1 MALMS
6 TMDDTLRANGVRVAI
21 EAEVLDFF
29 LRMVLAEVAH
39 GSVGLIHRCIGWILH
54 MRLLALAHH
63 SAMIAHV
70 SRHGLW
76 LLLLGCSAR
85 HVRY

>member
-6 TMDDTLRANGVRVAI
+6 TMDDALRANGVRVAI
-21 EAEVLDFF
+21 EAEVLDLL
-29 LRMVLAEVAH
+29 LRMVFAEVAH
-39 GSVGLIHRCIGWILH
+39 GPVGLIHSCIGRILR
-54 MRLLALAHH
+54 MRLLALAYH

-76 LLLLGCSAR
+76 LLLLRGSAR

>member
-1 MALMS
+1 MAPMS
-6 TMDDTLRANGVRVAI
+6 AMDDALRANGVRIAI

-29 LRMVLAEVAH
+29 LRMVLAEVSH
-39 GSVGLIHRCIGWILH
+39 GPVGLIHRCIGRILR

-76 LLLLGCSAR
+76 LLLLGGSAR